1 MEDVE
6 ATDTKVFVAFGGGY
20 NRFVQFSATGNQD
33 YGSCGDGDVQE
44 VHLVNGGTRVL
55 VGGHFAGNPKKNCTL
70 DTIPTARIAE
80 YDVTGPLPVVV
91 NPTPFSSVY
100 ANELGVWEFLGDTLT
115 DIWVAGDFLKVSS
128 RNTGGLA
135 HFFDGQTYTD
145 GQNPSTP
152 TNVQVSGATPGG
164 FTVTWSPSTDN
175 KGVAGYYVVGRR
187 GAPQPRPPGPRHPCP
202 A

>member
-20 NRFVQFSATGNQD
+20 NRFVQFSATGTQE

-44 VHLVNGGTRVL
+44 VHLVNNGHAPAGGWPLRRQPQEELHARHHPDGPHRRVRRQRRR
-55 VGGHFAGNPKKNCTL
+55 C
-70 DTIPTARIAE
+70 
-80 YDVTGPLPVVV
+80 PVPV

-152 TNVQVSGATPGG
+152 TNVPGH
-164 FTVTWSPSTDN
+164 
-175 KGVAGYYVVGRR
+175 AGRR
-187 GAPQPRPPGPRHPCP
+187 PGASR
-202 A
+202 